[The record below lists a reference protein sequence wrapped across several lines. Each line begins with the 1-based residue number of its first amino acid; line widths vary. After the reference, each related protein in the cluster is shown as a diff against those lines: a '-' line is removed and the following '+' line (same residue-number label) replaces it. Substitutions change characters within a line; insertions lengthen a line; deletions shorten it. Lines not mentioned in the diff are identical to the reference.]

1 MKACGHCKEKAEWRF
16 KDGWGVL
23 ACADLFAGKCAG
35 EPLDVTPPTVGACP
49 RRRGFD
55 EDENYNNW
63 VKTRLREVWPL
74 ELSA

>member
-1 MKACGHCKEKAEWRF
+1 MGGGAW
-16 KDGWGVL
+16 L
-23 ACADLFAGKCAG
+23 APICLRESVQG
-35 EPLDVTPPTVGACP
+35 EPLDVTPPTVGATICP